1 LNLDNL
7 GIVSGRLILS
17 QATKTWPNLQT
28 GAAGPSLDVVARA
41 EAALKALAGQ
51 FARWLQD
58 EIDKLDAARA
68 RVETEGL
75 TGDAGETLYIHAHD
89 LKGLGGTYEFPIVT
103 RIAGSLCGLLEEP
116 GGRGAIP
123 LALIDAHI
131 EAIKTMVRDDIRDEL
146 HPVGGTLAAALENQ
160 VQASR

>member
-1 LNLDNL
+1 
-7 GIVSGRLILS
+7 LS
-17 QATKTWPNLQT
+17 QANKTWPNLQT
-28 GAAGPSLDVVARA
+28 GRAGPSLDVVARA

-68 RVETEGL
+68 RVESEGL
-75 TGDAGETLYIHAHD
+75 TGDAGETLYMHAHD

-103 RIAGSLCGLLEEP
+103 RIAGSLCNLLEEP
-116 GGRGAIP
+116 GRGAIP

-131 EAIKTMVRDDIRDEL
+131 EAIKTMVRENIRDEL
-146 HPVGGTLAAALENQ
+146 HPVGGTMAAALENQ
-160 VQASR
+160 VHAAR